1 MAVADTLTDYTGRSR
16 AARFCP
22 DPERKQIDMNET
34 ACRCELCGKE
44 LNEETVWITHH
55 YGVCQDCY
63 DGMAPEEIDEIIENY
78 G

>member
-1 MAVADTLTDYTGRSR
+1 MNET
-16 AARFCP
+16 
-22 DPERKQIDMNET
+22 NET
-34 ACRCELCGKE
+34 ACRCELWGKE
-44 LNEETVWITHH
+44 LNEETVWITRH